1 MKQAEQISSLPN
13 APTHPIASRAEN
25 IDKVDTTGDSAASP
39 SGSRN
44 PFSFLSSVTQRT
56 PKGKTP
62 IKPSGDEMHPDHHQ
76 KSTATPYDEAR
87 WLGFFN
93 MGPVSAP
100 PKTSGTPKIM
110 PASPTPTK
118 EAALSSAGLGTS
130 EFKFAY
136 KRQSLELSPEAQKL
150 MSETREEAAKI
161 RARMSML
168 PPTPANEPG
177 AESPTT
183 GRKIATPKGKV
194 GRFTNAHLA
203 EFKKME
209 SIANHPSTWRTNPML
224 AADTKKGLKRSP
236 SKAELDTY
244 DSNTILS
251 KAGNVAAMIL
261 DERESESTPSKRM
274 KVDACDDASSKRVVQ
289 TPSKLNPFIAP
300 KTAPIGRRKTGMHR
314 PLSSLMSPTKA
325 SLARSQSVKNLRAAN
340 VLPALTRTNSVK
352 SFRSPFT
359 PRTRIDTT
367 APKPASPAPI
377 KVHSVKDAPPV
388 KAPEE
393 LTKSPSASDSDT
405 MTMIKSILRTPHRLY
420 SNDPTKIAAG
430 THVATPPSQVTGGRQ
445 TPKTAPVQKHVDFTA
460 SALAKAQRDEVKAAS
475 VEPESV
481 RYPTL
486 PTIAS
491 VDDTADRRSTI
502 SSLPIPGAF
511 TFRSG
516 TPVSF
521 GNLPAGP
528 TIRAVRDSDSDSGL
542 PSIAEDA
549 DAPSGA
555 ASLSSPSKRKLA
567 QLFTANP
574 FASEPDGD
582 DDKENEDAAADE
594 RPAKRLRRAD
604 ASPPSPQKRSPAKLV
619 KKSRLPTPKKGRGLT
634 ATRLNMLAMPRHR

>member
-1 MKQAEQISSLPN
+1 
-13 APTHPIASRAEN
+13 
-25 IDKVDTTGDSAASP
+25 
-39 SGSRN
+39 
-44 PFSFLSSVTQRT
+44 
-56 PKGKTP
+56 
-62 IKPSGDEMHPDHHQ
+62 MHPDHHQ

-93 MGPVSAP
+93 MGPKSAP
-100 PKTSGTPKIM
+100 PKTSGAPKIM

-118 EAALSSAGLGTS
+118 DAALPSAKLSSS

-136 KRQSLELSPEAQKL
+136 NRQSLELSPEAQKL

-168 PPTPANEPG
+168 PPTPMNEPG
-177 AESPTT
+177 AESPTI

-203 EFKKME
+203 EFKKMD
-209 SIANHPSTWRTNPML
+209 SIANHPSTWRTNPMP
-224 AADTKKGLKRSP
+224 ASDTKKGLKRSP
-236 SKAELDTY
+236 SKAELDTF
-244 DSNTILS
+244 DCNTFLP
-251 KAGNVAAMIL
+251 KAGNVAALIR
-261 DERESESTPSKRM
+261 DEQESESTPSKRM
-274 KVDACDDASSKRVVQ
+274 KVNIHDDISSKKVVQ
-289 TPSKLNPFIAP
+289 TPSKLNPSIAP
-300 KTAPIGRRKTGMHR
+300 KTAPTERRKTGMHR
-314 PLSSLMSPTKA
+314 PLSSLMSPTKS

-340 VLPALTRTNSVK
+340 VLPALTRTSSTK
-352 SFRSPFT
+352 PFRSPFT
-359 PRTRIDTT
+359 PRARIDTT

-377 KVHSVKDAPPV
+377 KVHSVKDAPV
-388 KAPEE
+388 QAPAE

-420 SNDPTKIAAG
+420 SNDPAKIAAG

-460 SALAKAQRDEVKAAS
+460 SALAKAHRDEVKAAS

-481 RYPTL
+481 RYPNL
-486 PTIAS
+486 PSIAS
-491 VDDTADRRSTI
+491 EDDTADRRSTI

-511 TFRSG
+511 TFRAG
-516 TPVSF
+516 APVSF

-528 TIRAVRDSDSDSGL
+528 TIRTVRDSDSDNGL

-549 DAPSGA
+549 GAPSGT

-574 FASEPDGD
+574 FADELD
-582 DDKENEDAAADE
+582 DDKENEDAADDE

-604 ASPPSPQKRSPAKLV
+604 ASPPSLQKRSPTKLV